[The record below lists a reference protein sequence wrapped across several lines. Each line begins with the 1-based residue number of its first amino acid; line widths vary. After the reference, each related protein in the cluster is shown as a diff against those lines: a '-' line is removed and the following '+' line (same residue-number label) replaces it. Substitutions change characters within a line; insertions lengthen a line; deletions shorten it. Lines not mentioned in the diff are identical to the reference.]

1 MCKYLCD
8 VLTDLAFNKTFYET
22 FHWTTGSSH
31 GSDAAWE
38 WGLGSSLCIYL
49 LEWAKCPSVL
59 WNVRGRQQG
68 KHIKPNLYLDLYRD
82 HSEKWCPSNW
92 TQKHLCSHLSFPDS
106 WIFLTSNQS
115 LKQTA
120 VYPDNG
126 LLSEQQRNEL
136 WGHEKKSRKVKC
148 APEKATSQK
157 ISMAW
162 HSGKGKSRQAVKISG
177 CKGACGVMR

>member
-106 WIFLTSNQS
+106 WIFLPQIKVSNKQQCTQTMDYYQS
-115 LKQTA
+115 NKEMNCGAMRRSRGRLNVHLKRPHPRRFQWH
-120 VYPDNG
+120 G
-126 LLSEQQRNEL
+126 ILE
-136 WGHEKKSRKVKC
+136 KVKV
-148 APEKATSQK
+148 
-157 ISMAW
+157 
-162 HSGKGKSRQAVKISG
+162 GR
-177 CKGACGVMR
+177 R